1 MRNFLSEHPSKSV
14 STRNGHQSKQA
25 TRVNSGFDTW
35 GLGTE
40 SFFATPTSSPLL
52 SKPISKGTNA
62 QPFGKP
68 KITDTK
74 PVSQPSGWAGFQLK
88 GHLGSYNGVVMA
100 LSIPGVWISWSWAF
114 SLMEGDNGP
123 VQTPLIQYIMY
134 LIT

>member
-25 TRVNSGFDTW
+25 TRVNAGFDTW

-40 SFFATPTSSPLL
+40 SFSATPTSSPQI
-52 SKPISKGTNA
+52 SNPISEGNNA

-74 PVSQPSGWAGFQLK
+74 PVSQPSGWVDFQLK
-88 GHLGSYNGVVMA
+88 SLLGSYNGGI
-100 LSIPGVWISWSWAF
+100 L
-114 SLMEGDNGP
+114 
-123 VQTPLIQYIMY
+123 
-134 LIT
+134 

>member
-25 TRVNSGFDTW
+25 TRVNAGFDTW

-40 SFFATPTSSPLL
+40 SFSATPTSSPQI
-52 SKPISKGTNA
+52 SNPISEENNA

-74 PVSQPSGWAGFQLK
+74 PVSQPGGWVGFQLK
-88 GHLGSYNGVVMA
+88 SLLGSYNGGI
-100 LSIPGVWISWSWAF
+100 L
-114 SLMEGDNGP
+114 
-123 VQTPLIQYIMY
+123 
-134 LIT
+134 

>member
-25 TRVNSGFDTW
+25 TRVNAGFDTW

-40 SFFATPTSSPLL
+40 SFSATPTSSPQI
-52 SKPISKGTNA
+52 SNPISEGNNA

-74 PVSQPSGWAGFQLK
+74 PVSQPGGWVGFQRCILCWGNAYEDYEGSVVCK
-88 GHLGSYNGVVMA
+88 GFWM
-100 LSIPGVWISWSWAF
+100 AF
-114 SLMEGDNGP
+114 SYKT
-123 VQTPLIQYIMY
+123 VWKIIMI
-134 LIT
+134 LRKIETIEEK